1 MLPAAAAVVT
11 TSAVTAMKAVPTL
24 SETSMGVYALVRNFY
39 TTQDF
44 GIAERLKHMDLDA
57 RAKVIEALV
66 HDLDG
71 LDTPRSSSISVA
83 RELLRETMSE
93 LHTSLE
99 NLKASMRTYKH
110 AYFATWRY
118 GAQLEQEMHHVSNLS
133 HILRKRTFLLVQIL
147 PLAKGQ

>member
-24 SETSMGVYALVRNFY
+24 KETSLAVYALVRNFY
-39 TTQDF
+39 TTEDF

-66 HDLDG
+66 QDLDG
-71 LDTPRSSSISVA
+71 LQTPHCTSVTVA
-83 RELLRETMSE
+83 RNLLRETMSE
-93 LHTSLE
+93 LRTALE
-99 NLKASMRTYKH
+99 NLKASMRTYKS
-110 AYFATWRY
+110 AYFSTWRY
-118 GAQLEQEMHHVSNLS
+118 GAQLEKELHHVSHLS

-147 PLAKGQ
+147 PLTKGQ